1 MFKIRIEF
9 AKRSLIRVLAEG
21 NPKFA
26 EKLAKEDTRDDYEL
40 MYNDSKKQ
48 GTFKELLE
56 DFKAQKQEEDQKEQ
70 ERLGF
75 LEEQE
80 RKMEAEK

>member
-1 MFKIRIEF
+1 MFKTRIQF
-9 AKRSLIRVLAEG
+9 TKRGGIRVLAEN

-26 EKLAKEDTRDDYEL
+26 EKFAKEDTRDSYEL
-40 MYNDSKKQ
+40 KYNDSKKQ

-70 ERLGF
+70 ERLRF

-80 RKMEAEK
+80 GG